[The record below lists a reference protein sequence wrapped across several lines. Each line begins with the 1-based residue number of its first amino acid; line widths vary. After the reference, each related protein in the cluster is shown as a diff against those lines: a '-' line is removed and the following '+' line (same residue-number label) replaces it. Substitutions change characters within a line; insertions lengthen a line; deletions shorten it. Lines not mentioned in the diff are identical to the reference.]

1 MTYELSHLVGETML
15 TVAAGV
21 ATCCLHN
28 PRSKPIGENDSLKAG
43 FRADV
48 DTADVAHCV
57 GAVDVFGTVG
67 GISIVGAVGAVGVV
81 VHVGVLF

>member
-1 MTYELSHLVGETML
+1 ML
-15 TVAAGV
+15 TIVAGV

-28 PRSKPIGENDSLKAG
+28 PRSEPIGENDSLQAG

-48 DTADVAHCV
+48 DTVDVTHCV
-57 GAVDVFGTVG
+57 DAVDVFGTVG
-67 GISIVGAVGAVGVV
+67 GIDVDGAVGTLGVV